1 MEHHHCVGDKTSAF
15 TDDRDV
21 PTSKILSLIN
31 LTMFLLGF
39 LSLALA
45 QLPPVF
51 FYNITI
57 LSIPSPKL
65 SLERSPRPP
74 PVSRLSKPKVHPI
87 NTTVFDWWHFDAV
100 SASNPNASGVITLFT
115 STPTAFPFLPGKSKS
130 KSNTDSV
137 LAGLPLDLISK
148 WDRDHLRT
156 LSRYIP
162 SDSRRSPRRYPRDL
176 ARERRFLC
184 WIRARGVSGYD

>member
-45 QLPPVF
+45 QLPPRLF
-51 FYNITI
+51 LQHHHPEHPI
-57 LSIPSPKL
+57 PKL